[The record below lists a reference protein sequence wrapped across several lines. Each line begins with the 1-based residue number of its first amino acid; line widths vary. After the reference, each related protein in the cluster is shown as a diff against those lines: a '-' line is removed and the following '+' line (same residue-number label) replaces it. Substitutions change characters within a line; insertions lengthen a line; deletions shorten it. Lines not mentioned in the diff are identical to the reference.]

1 MNQTEIIWRERTSD
15 LEAIASI
22 WTCNASELTSRTVL
36 ADPCTSIILIQDEQ
50 SAQVVLRG
58 PETKPRDELLIPG
71 YTWTAIRLQ
80 PGVQLQNFS
89 AEQYTDNFIT
99 LSADTAGRFQF
110 EGVPLQFPHFT
121 DAEQLITRMQR
132 LGLIRGKSVVGHDSP
147 IQGISSKSYSRLIKR
162 NTGLSPYKLH
172 QLQRMHQAVQLLK
185 QGMSATTVAAELGF
199 VDQAHLTRAAKQFL
213 GHTPKEL
220 RDLPQQP

>member
-1 MNQTEIIWRERTSD
+1 MWRERNSELHT
-15 LEAIASI
+15 IASV
-22 WTCNASELTSRTVL
+22 WTCSASELLSRTVL
-36 ADPCTSIILIQDEQ
+36 ADPCISIIFVQDDQGAE
-50 SAQVVLRG
+50 VMFHG

-80 PGVQLQNFS
+80 PGVRIKNFS
-89 AEQYTDNFIT
+89 AERYTDNA
-99 LSADTAGRFQF
+99 LSLLADATGHFEF
-110 EGVPLQFPHFT
+110 EGCRLQFPDFDH
-121 DAEQLITRMQR
+121 AEQLIVQMQE
-132 LGLIRGKSVVGHDSP
+132 LGLIQGKAIAHSTLSGQDT
-147 IQGISSKSYSRLIKR
+147 SSKSHSRLVKR

-172 QLQRMHQAVQLLK
+172 QLQRIHQALVLLK

-220 RDLPQQP
+220 RNLPQKP